1 MDVESL
7 AKQLILQNMT
17 PEQQKAVLESIRQ
30 SLQKTRELKKQKV
43 GENAQLVVQALKK
56 IEADI
61 RAKYDDLGNKIEQR
75 VASIKDGKDGKDGK
89 NGANGRDGRD
99 GMPGPI
105 GPKGK
110 DGLNGRDGKDG
121 EDGVSVTDAHID
133 FDGSLIISLSSGR
146 TINVGEVVAPD
157 LTEKIKIIANGGG
170 TSQTVLDTLASLQ
183 TQINNLIPSQ
193 TGNNGKFL
201 STNGS
206 SLSWA
211 SVPGALTYKGT
222 WNASTNTPTL
232 ASGVGFSGDYYV
244 VATAGSTNLDG
255 ITDWLIGDWLL
266 FNGATWQKIDQTN
279 TVTSVNGQTGAV
291 SLTTTNI
298 NEGTNL
304 YYLDSR
310 ARQALSAGTGIT
322 YDNTTGV
329 ITNAA
334 PDQVVSLSSGTGIS
348 TSGTYPS
355 FTITNSAPDQVV
367 ALTAGTGIST
377 SGTYPNFTI
386 TNSAPDQTVALTAS
400 TGISVS
406 GTYPNFTI
414 TNSAPDQTVS
424 LTGAGTTSISGTY
437 PNFTITSNDQYQGT
451 VTSVGVSVP
460 TGLSVSNTPITSSG
474 TIAIALASGYSIPT
488 TSSQTNWDTAYTDRL
503 KWDGGSTGLN
513 ATTGRTS
520 LGLGTIAT
528 QDANNVSISGGTIN
542 GTSIG
547 ATTASSGAFTS
558 ITSTSASGVLTR
570 QAATQDGVQ
579 LLGRAGGTSSWEI
592 ILTPTTLS
600 ADRTLTLPDVSGTV
614 VTTGDSGTVTSTMIA
629 DGTIVNGDISASAA
643 IAVSKLSAS
652 TISGVTLGNNL
663 ATLTMNTSG
672 TGLSGSTTYNG
683 SGAATFTVASNATN
697 ANTASTIVARDA
709 SGNFSAGTITAT
721 LSGNATNV
729 TGTVAVANG
738 GTGSTSLTAN
748 NVLLG
753 NGTSALQV
761 VAPGANGNV
770 LTSNGTT
777 WVSSTPTS
785 GGSVTS
791 VAQTFTGGLISVSGS
806 PITTS
811 GTLALT
817 VAGTSGGVPYF
828 SSASTWA
835 SSGVLTA
842 NAIVVGGGAGSAPS
856 TITTGTGVVTALGVN
871 TGSAGAFVVNGGALG
886 TPSSGTVT
894 NLTGT
899 ASININGTVGATTA
913 NSGAFTT
920 ISATGV
926 TTVQAGTA
934 SAPAITTSGDT
945 NTGIYF
951 PGADR
956 IGFAEGGAQCGEFD
970 ASGNFKFNSGYGSVE
985 TAYGCRAWV
994 NFNGTGTVAIRAS
1007 GNVTSITDNGTG
1019 DYTVNFTTA
1028 MPDANYVACATSVQ
1042 RQTAS
1047 GTNQSVGY
1055 YSTDDVNATTYSTTA
1070 VRISTK
1076 IGSVTGFIDTN
1087 IVSVAIFR

>member
-61 RAKYDDLGNKIEQR
+61 RAKYDNLGNKIEQR

-170 TSQTVLDTLASLQ
+170 TSQEVLDTLASLQ

-193 TGNNGKFL
+193 TGNSGKFL
-201 STNGS
+201 TTNGTA
-206 SLSWA
+206 LSWA

-222 WNASTNTPTL
+222 WNASTNTPAL

-329 ITNAA
+329 ITNA
-334 PDQVVSLSSGTGIS
+334 S
-348 TSGTYPS
+348 
-355 FTITNSAPDQVV
+355 PDQVV
-367 ALTAGTGIST
+367 A
-377 SGTYPNFTI
+377 
-386 TNSAPDQTVALTAS
+386 
-400 TGISVS
+400 
-406 GTYPNFTI
+406 
-414 TNSAPDQTVS
+414 

-437 PNFTITSNDQYQGT
+437 PNFTVTSNDQYQGT

-503 KWDGGSTGLN
+503 KWDGGATGLN

-579 LLGRAGGTSSWEI
+579 LLGRAGGTSSWEVT
-592 ILTPTTLS
+592 LTPTTLS

-761 VAPGANGNV
+761 VAPGTNGNV

-777 WVSSTPTS
+777 WVSSAPTS
-785 GGSVTS
+785 GGTVTS
-791 VAQTFTGGLISVSGS
+791 VAQTFTGGLISVAGS

-871 TGSAGAFVVNGGALG
+871 TGTAGAFVVNGGALG

-913 NSGAFTT
+913 NTGAFTT
-920 ISATGV
+920 LSATGV

-956 IGFAEGGAQCGEFD
+956 IGFTEGGVQTGEFD
-970 ASGNFKFNSGYGSVE
+970 ASGNFKFNSGYGSVA

-994 NFNGTGTVAIRAS
+994 NFNGTGTVAIRGS
-1007 GNVTSITDNGTG
+1007 GNVTSITDGG
-1019 DYTVNFTTA
+1019 VGIYTVNFTNS
-1028 MPDANYVACATSVQ
+1028 MPDVNFGANITLQGGNAYIATINVRATSSVSMYSWT
-1042 RQTAS
+1042 TAS
-1047 GTNQSVGY
+1047 AFY
-1055 YSTDDVNATTYSTTA
+1055 DAADVC
-1070 VRISTK
+1070 
-1076 IGSVTGFIDTN
+1076 
-1087 IVSVAIFR
+1087 VSIFR